1 MRVTRMRSYADA
13 ALAITSELREVS
25 QHAFT
30 QGGFRIAAIVDT
42 ANAQNGSGL
51 EVEVEWVGFDKEE
64 NTWGDVAKLRDAA
77 PQFVKYELCKL
88 GLKRG
93 VRTQLKQQYG
103 TTL

>member
-64 NTWGDVAKLRDAA
+64 NTLKDLAKIWDATL
-77 PQFVKYELCKL
+77 QFVKSELRKL
-88 GLKRG
+88 GLRRG
-93 VRTQLKQQYG
+93 VWTQLKQQYG
-103 TTL
+103 ITL